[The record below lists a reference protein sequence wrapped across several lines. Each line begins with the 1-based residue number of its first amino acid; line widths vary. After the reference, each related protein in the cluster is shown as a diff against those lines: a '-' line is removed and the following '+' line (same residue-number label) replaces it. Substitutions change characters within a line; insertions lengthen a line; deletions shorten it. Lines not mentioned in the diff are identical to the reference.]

1 MNKPVTT
8 QRERILRHAI
18 EQLEMEFPGEDITPV
33 AIAIRLRHLSIVDQR
48 ALQDAL
54 EPFDIGA
61 GEIDVLTHLAQ
72 QPPPHRLRPSDL
84 AEFCMVTTG
93 AITGRLGRLEQ
104 EGYIVRA
111 PSTSDKRTIY
121 VEMTEKGRVLIQQA
135 RDRVIETSRFMNG
148 IRALPAAERER
159 FNATLMKLIR
169 ILGE

>member
-1 MNKPVTT
+1 MNKPATS

-18 EQLEMEFPGEDITPV
+18 EQLEVEFPGEDITPV

-48 ALQDAL
+48 SLQDAL
-54 EPFDIGA
+54 QPFNIGV
-61 GEIDVLTHLAQ
+61 GDVDVLTHLAQ

-84 AEFCMVTTG
+84 AELCMVTTG

-121 VEMTEKGRVLIQQA
+121 VEMTEKGRSLMQQA
-135 RDRVIETSRFMNG
+135 RDSVIETSRFMNG
-148 IRALPAAERER
+148 IRELPAAERER
-159 FNATLMKLIR
+159 FNATLTKLIR